1 MPKGNIVFM
10 LHAHLPFIHHPQYD
24 FFLEENWLFEA
35 VTETYIPLLRMFK
48 RLEEEN
54 KKFNLTMSI
63 TPPLMEMLANEDLQ
77 QKYIK
82 RMKKMIELAEKEV
95 DRTQEENSRKHK
107 MAKFYY
113 NDFKEILYIFKD
125 VYGGNILKGFKE
137 YLEKGYLDVITC
149 NATHGF
155 LPFMEQYPQAI
166 RAQIE
171 QGVKTYEKHMGIKPR
186 GIWLAECAY
195 FPGLD
200 KYLAEYGLE
209 FFFVDS
215 HGFWYADERPRYGVY
230 RPVVTPNNVF
240 VFARDPESS
249 EQVWNADIGYPGDGR
264 YREFYRDIGFDREF
278 EYIKPFIDPSG
289 VRINTGI
296 KYHKITSKNVPLNE
310 KDFYD
315 IDEAKEA
322 AKQHALDFLK
332 KKEAQASGLL
342 NLFEGLEPV
351 IVAPFDAELFGH
363 WWYEGPIFLEEFM
376 RYSSESKLIR
386 TIKASD
392 IVDKIEKVQIVTP
405 AASTWGA
412 NGYNEVWLNGT
423 NDWIYLHLH
432 EMVEKM
438 TEAAKKYPNPE
449 ETPSKIK
456 RALNQMAREL
466 LLAQSS
472 DWAFIMTTNTS
483 VEYAVNRTKT
493 HVKRFLELYEMVIS
507 GKIDMRRLSHFEKT
521 DDIFQDI
528 DYTMYL
534 KV

>member
-1 MPKGNIVFM
+1 MPKGNILFV
-10 LHAHLPFIHHPQYD
+10 LHAHLPYVHHPQYD

-35 VTETYIPLLRMFK
+35 ITETYVPILRMLR
-48 RLEEEN
+48 RLESEK
-54 KKFNLTMSI
+54 KKFSFTMSI

-82 RMKKMIELAEKEV
+82 RMEKLIELAEKEV
-95 DRTQEENSRKHK
+95 SRTRSEHPKKHK
-107 MAKFYY
+107 MAKFYLE
-113 NDFKEILYIFKD
+113 DFKEILYIFKE
-125 VYGGNILKGFKE
+125 VYKGNILTGFKE
-137 YLEKGYLDVITC
+137 YMEKGFVDIITS

-200 KYLAEYGLE
+200 KYLAEYGIE
-209 FFFVDS
+209 YFFVDS

-249 EQVWNADIGYPGDGR
+249 EQVWSADIGYPGDGR
-264 YREFYRDIGFDREF
+264 YREFYRDIGFDREY
-278 EYIKPFIDPSG
+278 EYIKPYIDPSG
-289 VRINTGI
+289 VRTNTGI
-296 KYHKITSKNVPLNE
+296 KYHKVTSKDIPQNQKE
-310 KDFYD
+310 FYD
-315 IDEAKEA
+315 IEEARQAAKE
-322 AKQHALDFLK
+322 HALDFLK
-332 KKEAQASGLL
+332 KKEAQASHLL
-342 NLFEGLEPV
+342 NLFEGLEPI

-363 WWYEGPIFLEEFM
+363 WWFEGPIFLEEFM
-376 RYSSESKLIR
+376 RNAYGNKYIR
-386 TIKASD
+386 TMKASD
-392 IVDKIEKVQIVTP
+392 IVDIVEKVQIVTP

-412 NGYNEVWLNGT
+412 NGYNEVWLNGS

-432 EMVEKM
+432 ELVEKM
-438 TEAAKKYPNPE
+438 TEAASKYSS
-449 ETPSKIK
+449 PSKTPVEIR

-493 HVKRFLELYEMVIS
+493 HVKRFLELYDMVIS
-507 GKIDMRRLSHFEKT
+507 GKIDMGRLSHIEWI
-521 DDIFQDI
+521 DDIFPEI